1 MTQQLVENP
10 RAYLFVYSMPY
21 ICSMLITST
30 IFAESAIVETL
41 FLFKYFKIRFLHINC
56 YHRQWCLSSFKNL
69 NRNASDK
76 IQRDI

>member
-1 MTQQLVENP
+1 
-10 RAYLFVYSMPY
+10 
-21 ICSMLITST
+21 MLITST

-69 NRNASDK
+69 NRDVSVIKFNVTYDLLSLFKAGECGT
-76 IQRDI
+76 